1 MQETVFVNII
11 HDINKPL
18 IATYTYL
25 YTINVITMCEK
36 VMIIIIIEF
45 RCNIF
50 LTQNI
55 VNSETEK
62 KFSNYKP
69 LNR

>member
-1 MQETVFVNII
+1 MSLLCV
-11 HDINKPL
+11 K
-18 IATYTYL
+18 
-25 YTINVITMCEK
+25 K
-36 VMIIIIIEF
+36 VMIIIIIVT
-45 RCNIF
+45 IF